1 MHGSHVGAWSPCG
14 CPRWWRRASLLSFR
28 GTQREK
34 SSRPGRTGESLSNE
48 PGTHGHWQAGVIAD
62 WLRTGGEVP
71 NVHIEAWLSDLET
84 QADRGDYVF
93 SVNRYVTTGRPD
105 ESPTA

>member
-1 MHGSHVGAWSPCG
+1 MHGSHVGANPCG

-28 GTQREK
+28 DAGEK
-34 SSRPGRTGESLSNE
+34 PHGHRTGESLPNE

-93 SVNRYVTTGRPD
+93 SVNRYVTAGRPD